1 MSTEVETQ
9 PSIRQRRVPGW
20 YSEGFRIL
28 SQQLCFLLAII
39 WINGVVIRMTVR
51 DSNDLLAPLFYATP
65 WPVLAVLTL
74 VFLRYFWRQPVA
86 VFSIIFVAHMLGAAW
101 IMEDWHTPQLS
112 REPAD
117 LRVLQWNVARP
128 IRWRPEIVSQ
138 VRNSN
143 ADVVAISEP
152 IPVSDGGK
160 LIERIRAAEKD
171 WRAAFPDYSFELRGE
186 DFLCLIRG
194 EVLNR
199 RLGIL
204 FSGSRYALY
213 DVRVKERAMRILQ
226 VDIDARPIHPRRK
239 AFAALVEIVGT
250 LSDQPLILIG
260 DFNTPRE
267 SVHLEPLQKNLQH
280 AWLTAGAGCA
290 ETWPSFLP
298 VLSLD
303 QIWCGY
309 GLSAVRCQHGVTFRS
324 DHRPVLAE
332 LRFAAP

>member
-1 MSTEVETQ
+1 VSTEVEAQLPTG
-9 PSIRQRRVPGW
+9 QRRIQGW
-20 YSEGFRIL
+20 VSAGFRML
-28 SQQLCFLLAII
+28 SQQAFALLSII
-39 WINGVVIRMTVR
+39 WINGVVLRMTVR

-65 WPVLAVLTL
+65 WPVLAVFTFG
-74 VFLRYFWRQPVA
+74 FLRYFWRQPVA
-86 VFSIIFVAHMLGAAW
+86 VFAVIFVAHMLGAAW
-101 IMEDWHTPQLS
+101 IMENWHTPQLS
-112 REPAD
+112 KEPAD

-128 IRWRPEIVSQ
+128 VHWRPEIIGQ
-138 VRNSN
+138 VKTFN
-143 ADVVAISEP
+143 ADVIAISEP
-152 IPVSDGGK
+152 IPTSKEGK
-160 LIERIRAAEKD
+160 YIHRTKAAEND

-194 EVLNR
+194 EVVNR

-204 FSGSRYALY
+204 FPGSPYALY
-213 DVRVKERAMRILQ
+213 EVRVKDRKMRILQ
-226 VDIDARPIHPRRK
+226 VDIDARPLHPRRK
-239 AFAALVEIVGT
+239 PLGALVDLVGT

-303 QIWCGY
+303 QVWCGY

-324 DHRPVLAE
+324 DHRPVFAE
-332 LRFAAP
+332 LRFDGK